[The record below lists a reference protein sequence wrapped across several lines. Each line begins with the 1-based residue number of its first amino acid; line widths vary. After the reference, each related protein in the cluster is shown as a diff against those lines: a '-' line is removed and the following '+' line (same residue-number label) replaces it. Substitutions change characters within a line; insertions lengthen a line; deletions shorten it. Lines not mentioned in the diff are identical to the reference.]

1 MPQSL
6 KKNPAFH
13 AVRYDLVAMLCN
25 CAEMFYYMQHNVF
38 VTLLKKVLSYMKNKQ
53 IAFPICAYTLTRKR
67 SKQVALKCAA
77 DVCLYF
83 KVHFKDEMR
92 RLYINTEKKQ
102 ADCLSDSRRRMLILQ
117 ANRGG
122 EMRCLFFVLLI
133 RYVD

>member
-53 IAFPICAYTLTRKR
+53 IAFPTR
-67 SKQVALKCAA
+67 A

-83 KVHFKDEMR
+83 KVHSKVRCAAYFSC
-92 RLYINTEKKQ
+92 
-102 ADCLSDSRRRMLILQ
+102 CLL
-117 ANRGG
+117 
-122 EMRCLFFVLLI
+122 V
-133 RYVD
+133 YVD